1 MKSAVVAMSG
11 LLLVISAMPSAAEDA
26 RPPIPACALSGST
39 SVMIGGQPALRLSD
53 VANCPPELYEVVPSI
68 MIEGQPVV
76 HFRSGSGAT
85 GDCTAKAEPS
95 VTFEGEAAQRLGDV
109 TCQQK

>member
-1 MKSAVVAMSG
+1 MKS
-11 LLLVISAMPSAAEDA
+11 VIAAIACFWIALPAPSAMAEEA
-26 RPPIPACALSGST
+26 RAPIPSCALSGAS

-76 HFRSGSGAT
+76 HFRAGAGAK
-85 GDCTAKAEPS
+85 GDCAAKAEPS
-95 VTFEGEAAQRLGDV
+95 VTFEGEAAQRVGDV
-109 TCQQK
+109 DCRQK

>member
-1 MKSAVVAMSG
+1 MKAVVVVSG
-11 LLLVISAMPSAAEDA
+11 VLFAVSVMPSQAQDA

-95 VTFEGEAAQRLGDV
+95 VTFEGKAAQRLGDV
-109 TCQQK
+109 ACQQK

>member
-1 MKSAVVAMSG
+1 MKSITAVIACLWVAFPAP
-11 LLLVISAMPSAAEDA
+11 SAMAEEA
-26 RPPIPACALSGST
+26 RAPIQSCALSGAT

-76 HFRSGSGAT
+76 HFRAGSGAK
-85 GDCTAKAEPS
+85 GDCAAKAEPS
-95 VTFEGEAAQRLGDV
+95 VTLEGEAAQRVGDV
-109 TCQQK
+109 DCRLK

>member
-1 MKSAVVAMSG
+1 MKSAVVGSG
-11 LLLVISAMPSAAEDA
+11 FLFVVSAMPSEAQDA

-76 HFRSGSGAT
+76 HFRSGSGAA
-85 GDCTAKAEPS
+85 GDCTAKGEPT
-95 VTFEGEAAQRLGDV
+95 VTFEGQAAQRLGDV
-109 TCQQK
+109 ACKAK

>member
-1 MKSAVVAMSG
+1 MKTVAFAVSACLFAASAVPSG
-11 LLLVISAMPSAAEDA
+11 AEDA

-76 HFRSGSGAT
+76 HFRAGSGEA
-85 GDCTAKAEPS
+85 GDCTAKGEPT
-95 VTFEGEAAQRLGDV
+95 VTFEGQAAQRLGDV
-109 TCQQK
+109 ACKAK